1 VWTVELILVE
11 EARLGALEAIGL
23 EGATSQR
30 MAELEL
36 TTDFVHGLFVD
47 GLVRVERTAQAPAS
61 RALYMLTAAS
71 AKAIGRH
78 PALIR
83 PA

>member
-1 VWTVELILVE
+1 
-11 EARLGALEAIGL
+11 
-23 EGATSQR
+23 

-36 TTDFVHGLFVD
+36 PTDFVHGLFVD

-61 RALYMLTAAS
+61 RALYMLTAAG
-71 AKAIGRH
+71 AKAIGRR